1 MGIPLKKY
9 CENKVSAENLSNKR
23 KNVFRKPHKLWK
35 FINLKWG

>member
-23 KNVFRKPHKLWK
+23 KNVLRKTT
-35 FINLKWG
+35 